1 MRALATTALVLIS
14 LVLPVAAKASDCGNA
29 ESLDQAREVSKA
41 KVASNEFSSVV
52 EFSGAELAAFVK
64 AANEQLAAQIPDTGI
79 DNLLALS
86 VHGRVVVYAY
96 RAGCQ
101 VGFVVL
107 RAMPKLGE

>member
-1 MRALATTALVLIS
+1 LNPQTKLQACYRIHGIGRLV
-14 LVLPVAAKASDCGNA
+14 
-29 ESLDQAREVSKA
+29 
-41 KVASNEFSSVV
+41 
-52 EFSGAELAAFVK
+52 AFAK
-64 AANEQLAAQIPDTGI
+64 AANEQLAAQIPDIGI
-79 DNLLALS
+79 DNLLVIS